1 MKTNLFWSW
10 FLANEKKLRTIH
22 TLPESEGNQ
31 LLYWFYQHLRYYSPK
46 IGFQLIIP
54 TSSKKLSTLSFS
66 TCGDYEV
73 RQLILNLIE
82 AAPRTPNW
90 IISATISTLS
100 EEDSE
105 YFENEFGL
113 NKINCNTSNIKFW
126 RQHIDPITNKL
137 ILGIILNFPT
147 TKIDPEIVHST
158 VVEVI
163 KENLGK
169 NIYNLH
175 IEEIH
180 IHSEIPQDEKLFELR
195 ELKLFLE
202 NL

>member
-1 MKTNLFWSW
+1 MKTPPFWHW

-22 TLPESEGNQ
+22 TIPESEGNQ

-54 TSSKKLSTLSFS
+54 TSSKKLSTLSLS

-82 AAPRTPNW
+82 AAPKTPNW

-105 YFENEFGL
+105 YFENEFRL
-113 NKINCNTSNIKFW
+113 NKISCNASNLKVW
-126 RQHIDPITNKL
+126 PKHIDPVTNKL
-137 ILGIILNFPT
+137 ILGIIPNFPIA
-147 TKIDPEIVHST
+147 KIDPEIVHET
-158 VVEVI
+158 VVEI
-163 KENLGK
+163 LKDTLGE
-169 NIYNLH
+169 NIYNRH
-175 IEEIH
+175 IKDINL
-180 IHSEIPQDEKLFELR
+180 HSEIPQDEKLFELR